1 MDLQGICN
9 FANPAEPSSYLSNET
24 CGLSLTLSG
33 HLAPSGDKVSHCHWR
48 FRRTDRAR
56 RPIGRA
62 VERRGSQD
70 FMTRET

>member
-48 FRRTDRAR
+48 FRPTDRDDPSVAR
-56 RPIGRA
+56 S
-62 VERRGSQD
+62 RGEEAK
-70 FMTRET
+70 TL